1 MLMSARNA
9 WRQHVEEQCFEYGSQ
24 RRLEK
29 NLNLSVQDNDHHH
42 RREGKLSQSEI
53 DRMVQEVENYR
64 DEDEANKLNIVTKSG
79 M

>member
-1 MLMSARNA
+1 MEATVL
-9 WRQHVEEQCFEYGSQ
+9 
-24 RRLEK
+24 RRLERADDAWEK
-29 NLNLSVQDNDHHH
+29 NLDVSVQDKPNDHYH